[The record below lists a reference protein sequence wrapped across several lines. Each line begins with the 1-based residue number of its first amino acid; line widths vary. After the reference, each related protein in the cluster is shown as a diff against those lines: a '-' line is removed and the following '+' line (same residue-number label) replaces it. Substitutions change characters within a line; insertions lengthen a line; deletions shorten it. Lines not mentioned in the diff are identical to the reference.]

1 MYYRLFDSEEEAKEY
16 SHQEA
21 LNRGCDGVHTKY
33 WWGWIVHPETGEAAL
48 RATEPPIIGYEEV
61 MLENGEY
68 TAVAQL
74 DPDWVDFLESGWF
87 PNLNMDEI

>member
-21 LNRGCDGVHTKY
+21 LNRGCDGVYTKY

-48 RATEPPIIGYEEV
+48 QASEPPIIGYEEV
-61 MLENGEY
+61 TLEDG
-68 TAVAQL
+68 TTTDVAQI
-74 DPDWVDFLESGWF
+74 DPEWVDFLESGWF
-87 PNLNMDEI
+87 PTLDEDLI